1 MLPQTFLSA
10 AYGILGFGHNH
21 WSSQTFVIDPEP
33 QNGRASYISKGSEGP
48 WDNPKASLINETNF
62 KWWYFDAHTKNGDQG
77 VAVWFMN
84 SNPARFGL
92 DLPTSNWF
100 IFQARFEDGTGLDT
114 VIPSGATAIK
124 TFFRGFYR
132 LLVGNGSGWAGSP
145 DL

>member
-1 MLPQTFLSA
+1 
-10 AYGILGFGHNH
+10 
-21 WSSQTFVIDPEP
+21 
-33 QNGRASYISKGSEGP
+33 
-48 WDNPKASLINETNF
+48 
-62 KWWYFDAHTKNGDQG
+62 
-77 VAVWFMN
+77 VAVGFMN